1 MIIVISG
8 ASKGIGK
15 AIAIQFA
22 QKKYTL
28 VLLARGEDALLQ
40 AQHEAQ
46 QFGADVHS
54 FICDISNENSVKEVT
69 NQIFEKIGVPDVLIN
84 NAGVGGFKT
93 LANFSIEEYDRM
105 MDINVKGS
113 FLLTKYILPAMQHH
127 KRGHIIAIASD
138 VAKRTFYS
146 GSLYCATKYAQDAM
160 FSALRKEVRQ
170 DNIKVSVVYSGMV
183 DTYFEGNIPSG
194 KPERLRSEDIAQAVD
209 YIVSAPANVVIDELM
224 IHPIQQEY

>member
-22 QKKYTL
+22 QKKHTL
-28 VLLARGEDALLQ
+28 VLLARGEDTLLQ
-40 AQHEAQ
+40 AKYEAQ
-46 QFGADVHS
+46 QFGAEVHS
-54 FICDISNENSVKEVT
+54 FVCDISNENSVKEVI
-69 NQIFEKIGVPDVLIN
+69 QQVFEKIGVPDVLIN

-93 LANFSIEEYDRM
+93 LANFSVEEYDRM

-138 VAKRTFYS
+138 VSKRTFYS

-160 FSALRKEVRQ
+160 FSALRKEVRH

-183 DTYFEGNIPSG
+183 DTYFEGNVPSD

-209 YIVSAPANVVIDELM
+209 YIVSAPGNVVIDELM